1 VIGTD
6 SAVAPYP
13 DYNVLEFSLG
23 SAERIDI
30 LIDLNLPIV
39 YANDQ
44 TISSYLRI
52 VSISTVN
59 KAQIVHG

>member
-1 VIGTD
+1 MIGTD

-30 LIDLNLPIV
+30 LIDLDLPIV
-39 YANDQ
+39 FANDEN
-44 TISSYLRI
+44 I
-52 VSISTVN
+52 
-59 KAQIVHG
+59 

>member
-1 VIGTD
+1 MIGTD

-30 LIDLNLPIV
+30 LIDLDLPIV
-39 YANDQ
+39 FANEEN
-44 TISSYLRI
+44 I
-52 VSISTVN
+52 
-59 KAQIVHG
+59 